1 MASQETPNYRLS
13 RWAGTDRILVEEFN
27 DNWDKIDAALTA
39 IGQYEILD
47 EVTLETGGNS
57 HVFDLTGFD
66 WSKWQFVGVSVQA
79 SMNQTAQNQAYVT
92 TLMGAPTDCTY
103 RAGSFSYCATYAF
116 MAVAAPLR
124 NAESAVKGF
133 YVGYTSGIAY
143 GTTPFSK
150 VTGWALNATTPYPA
164 GTKMVLWGIK

>member
-1 MASQETPNYRLS
+1 MENTPNIGLK
-13 RWAGTDRILVEEFN
+13 RWDGGDRVLRAEFN
-27 DNWDKIDAALTA
+27 DNWDKLDTALAA
-39 IGQYEILD
+39 IGQYETLD
-47 EVTLETGGNS
+47 EITLETDGNS

-79 SMNQTAQNQAYVT
+79 PMKQTAQNQAYIT

-103 RAGSFSYCATYAF
+103 RAGSFSCCATYAF

-150 VTGWALNATTPYPA
+150 VTGWALTSTTPYPA